1 MKNGMKNKKRAFSLV
16 ELMMAFLIL
25 GFLFVTMMSSMNR
38 GTKNTLES
46 VDKMVASN
54 ALFSIMENITNRS
67 FKNIKSNFSTWNFT
81 IEKTISNQNYTIT
94 SEIDDLGQADPSFV
108 LIKLEATWNKG
119 RKRLRLGK
127 ILSEN
132 EN

>member
-1 MKNGMKNKKRAFSLV
+1 MKNRKRAFSLV
-16 ELMMAFLIL
+16 ELMIAFLIL
-25 GFLFVTMMSSMNR
+25 GFLFVTMMSSMTR
-38 GTKNTLES
+38 GTKNTLDS

-54 ALFSIMENITNRS
+54 ALFSIMENLTNRS

-94 SEIDDLGQADPSFV
+94 SEIDDLGESNPAFI
-108 LIKLEATWNKG
+108 LIKLEASWSNGK
-119 RKRLRLGK
+119 KRLRLGK

>member
-1 MKNGMKNKKRAFSLV
+1 MKNDIHAFSLV
-16 ELMMAFLIL
+16 ELMIAFAIL
-25 GFLFVTMMSSMNR
+25 GFLFITVMSSMNH

-54 ALFSIMENITNRS
+54 ALFSIMENISNHS
-67 FKNIKSNFSTWNFT
+67 FKNIKANFSTWNFT
-81 IEKTISNQNYTIT
+81 IEKTISNQNFVIT
-94 SEIDDLGQADPSFV
+94 SEIDDLGQSDAKFL
-108 LIKLEATWNKG
+108 LIKLEATWGNG
-119 RKRLRLGK
+119 RKKLRLGK